1 MAERRGNSFNH
12 NKEVSMRNKLKME
25 ASSAKQIKQEATKDT
40 TDLSTL
46 MHLTHSVRATETQA
60 QS

>member
-1 MAERRGNSFNH
+1 MAERRGNSFNQ
-12 NKEVSMRNKLKME
+12 NKEVSIQNKFKME

-46 MHLTHSVRATETQA
+46 MHLSWDSHIP
-60 QS
+60 